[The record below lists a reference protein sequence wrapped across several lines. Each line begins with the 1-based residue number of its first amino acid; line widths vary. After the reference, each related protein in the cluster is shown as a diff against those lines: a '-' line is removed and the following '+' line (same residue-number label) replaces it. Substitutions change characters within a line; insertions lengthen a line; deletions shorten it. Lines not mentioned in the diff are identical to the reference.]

1 MLRTKSY
8 LPYSASSP
16 SSSFATKGLDADTG
30 IPIPLDGLLS
40 PSLSSPADRGLKRT
54 LDGDEREGRPSTK
67 GLRLSTD
74 GQFSRY
80 STNDDGRGEHRSTG
94 GWGTRMEGPV
104 VNGYR
109 HDMEV
114 YGADVGIIGGTT
126 MTMPNMNGPK
136 SLNGRRQQVYQP
148 PDQKRGI
155 CRDYHSMFM
164 LISFRTFT
172 KFYALDNGYCARGAM
187 CKYSHAED
195 AVVPGLF
202 PINSPIPLPFMS
214 MFAGANPFGF
224 NPVGAYDP
232 HEARMDMRPMG
243 NRPPRAPLL
252 PRIQQEDGTQILHRS
267 RASGELPV
275 IQDLTPILPD
285 DDNTQRVTFPQ
296 PPLQPSMGDHQIL
309 PPPPP
314 PDAIGV
320 SDYPMG
326 NEGTNGESFVSTIPS
341 ADLVHPTEMGLK
353 PHHSSFRGRGVNR
366 GLRGSFPGEIH
377 KFRPERRNDK
387 TLVVEK
393 IPDDN
398 LRLEQVNEW
407 FKRFGTVTNVAIDSS
422 TAKALISFSKHEEA
436 YAAWKSQEAI
446 FGNRFVKV
454 FWHRPMEGHGQAGA
468 KLLAASAPLIASISG
483 TKQTSPTP
491 TATILKSN
499 PQKQSPTKSLA
510 SSSSLAAKHQ
520 LLEKQIAEQK
530 KLMASLATASSEE
543 KKTIL
548 AQLRTLGEKMKVK
561 PREAVGGPALSQ
573 RPDTPPANHDDKERE
588 RLDKELEMHNA
599 AAAGGDEST
608 AALRAKLEKLKAEVS
623 LDPSRRQFVD

>member
-1 MLRTKSY
+1 M
-8 LPYSASSP
+8 SSP
-16 SSSFATKGLDADTG
+16 S
-30 IPIPLDGLLS
+30 
-40 PSLSSPADRGLKRT
+40 DRSLKRT
-54 LDGDEREGRPSTK
+54 LDEDEREGRPSAK
-67 GLRLSTD
+67 ALRLSTD

-80 STNDDGRGEHRSTG
+80 STNDDTRGEHRPTG
-94 GWGTRMEGPV
+94 GWSTRTEGPV

-109 HDMEV
+109 HDMEA

-126 MTMPNMNGPK
+126 MPMPNTNGLK

-202 PINSPIPLPFMS
+202 SINSPMSLPFMS

-224 NPVGAYDP
+224 NPVGAAYDP

-252 PRIQQEDGTQILHRS
+252 PRIQQEDGTQVLHRS
-267 RASGELPV
+267 SASGELPV

-285 DDNTQRVTFPQ
+285 DDNTQRVIIPQ
-296 PPLQPSMGDHQIL
+296 QPLQPSTGDHHTL
-309 PPPPP
+309 PPPG
-314 PDAIGV
+314 AIGAD
-320 SDYPMG
+320 DYPME
-326 NEGTNGESFVSTIPS
+326 NEGTNGESFVPIIPS
-341 ADLVHPTEMGLK
+341 ADLVLPTETGSK
-353 PHHSSFRGRGVNR
+353 FNHSGFRGRGVNR

-393 IPDDN
+393 IPDDK

-483 TKQTSPTP
+483 AKQTSPTP
-491 TATILKSN
+491 AAIVPKSAT
-499 PQKQSPTKSLA
+499 PKQSPAKSLP
-510 SSSSLAAKHQ
+510 SSSSLATKHQ

-530 KLMASLATASSEE
+530 KLMASLATASGEE

-548 AQLRTLGEKMKVK
+548 AQLRTLGEKMKPK
-561 PREAVGGPALSQ
+561 PTEAAGGPGLSQ
-573 RPDTPPANHDDKERE
+573 QLDAAPANHDDKERE

-599 AAAGGDEST
+599 AVAGGDEST
-608 AALRAKLEKLKAEVS
+608 AALRAKLEKLKAEVP
-623 LDPSRRQFVD
+623 LDLSQH